1 MERLSISLLP
11 ILALAASCGGSGS
24 NDAAAG
30 ESAVLPVSE
39 PSNEQVLGLVYNSE
53 YHVPDGFFVDER
65 AKTTTRSYSVY
76 HVLDESNSY
85 ELCTDDLVEA
95 QAWEQADNEARSVGG
110 QYITSY
116 ENERYFEIVRELAY
130 EQGIGNIDDPTSP
143 GYARVFKCEHTNRTG
158 VDRSLLDGY
167 SGRLNAAE
175 LNDRLLAEFT
185 EYLWQFRFFNVTRKI
200 VLDSYSTAPMN
211 HTLLLALVVNQ
222 GTGACDRVDIIEWHF
237 RANPTGGEVTR
248 EFELV
253 RSFDASIANGVPEF
267 CQ

>member
-1 MERLSISLLP
+1 MKRTSISLLP
-11 ILALAASCGGSGS
+11 MLAIAAACGGSGAS
-24 NDAAAG
+24 DPAADRTAI
-30 ESAVLPVSE
+30 APVSQPDNAE
-39 PSNEQVLGLVYNSE
+39 ILGLVYNAD

-65 AKTTTRSYSVY
+65 TETTTRSYTVY

-110 QYITSY
+110 QYVTSY
-116 ENERYFEIVRELAY
+116 ENERYFEFVRELSY
-130 EQGIGNIDDPTSP
+130 EEGVGNIGDPTSP
-143 GYARVFKCEHTNRTG
+143 GYARVFKCEYTNRTG

-167 SGRLNAAE
+167 SGRLNAAQ
-175 LNDRLLAEFT
+175 LSNRQLAEFT

-211 HTLLLALVVNQ
+211 HTLLLAFVINR
-222 GTGACDRVDIIEWHF
+222 GTGACDRVDVIEWRF
-237 RANPTGGEVTR
+237 NASPANGEVTR
-248 EFELV
+248 EFEIV
-253 RSFDASIANGVPEF
+253 RSFNASIAGGAPEF